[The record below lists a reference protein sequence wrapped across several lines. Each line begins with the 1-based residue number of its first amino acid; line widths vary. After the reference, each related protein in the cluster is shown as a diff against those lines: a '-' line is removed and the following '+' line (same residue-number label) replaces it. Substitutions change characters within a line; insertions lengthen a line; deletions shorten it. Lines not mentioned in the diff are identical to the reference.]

1 MSEVMQTVSENLV
14 FVLQFLG
21 LVVVMFLAAYGIEK
35 AVKRK
40 NGDSERVL
48 ATRKVVMIGVFS
60 AIAAVLMVLEFPVP
74 FAPSFYGMD
83 FPTFLP

>member
-21 LVVVMFLAAYGIEK
+21 LVVLMFLIAYGIEK

-40 NGDSERVL
+40 N
-48 ATRKVVMIGVFS
+48 
-60 AIAAVLMVLEFPVP
+60 
-74 FAPSFYGMD
+74 
-83 FPTFLP
+83 

>member
-21 LVVVMFLAAYGIEK
+21 LVVLMFLIAYGIEK

-40 NGDSERVL
+40 NVDSERVL
-48 ATRKVVMIGVFS
+48 ATRKVVMIGVF
-60 AIAAVLMVLEFPVP
+60 PP
-74 FAPSFYGMD
+74 WRPC
-83 FPTFLP
+83 